1 MMYDVSNLFTK
12 AVACMRGETCL
23 PKAELQTCN
32 SIAEL
37 EKIPSL
43 QSKVLAFGSKN
54 IKDHWHAK
62 VVYLSVNLSLW
73 LDVDAIPNWNL
84 ISWFILSKVSAETQ
98 GSKNNNNSSVLR
110 STT

>member
-1 MMYDVSNLFTK
+1 MMYDVSNLFTN

-43 QSKVLAFGSKN
+43 QSKVLVKAFGSKN
-54 IKDHWHAK
+54 IKDPWHAK
-62 VVYLSVNLSLW
+62 VFYLSVNLSL
-73 LDVDAIPNWNL
+73 
-84 ISWFILSKVSAETQ
+84 
-98 GSKNNNNSSVLR
+98 
-110 STT
+110 